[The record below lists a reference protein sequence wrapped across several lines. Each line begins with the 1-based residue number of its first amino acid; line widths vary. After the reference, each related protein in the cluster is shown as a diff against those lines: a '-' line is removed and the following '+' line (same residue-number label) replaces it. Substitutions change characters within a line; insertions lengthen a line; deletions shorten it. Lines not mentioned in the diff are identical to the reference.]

1 MGSTPTGTTMIEKII
16 EAFKD
21 AGVSKDKTLEVLHEI
36 LNTPN
41 IDVEKIDMILAK
53 ELPIDEYLLLKNTF
67 IF

>member
-1 MGSTPTGTTMIEKII
+1 MIEKVI

-21 AGVSKDKTLEVLHEI
+21 AGVSKDKTLEVLYEI

-41 IDVEKIDMILAK
+41 IDVEKINMILAK
-53 ELPIDEYLLLKNTF
+53 ELSIDEYLLLKNTF